1 MASRRSDPLGAG
13 SAASDLTERSSILS
27 AMSITEQTGELTDDE
42 VREQL
47 LGWLRENL
55 PADWIKGIETGDD
68 ALVAAARRG
77 VDQQAFL
84 VKIGESGWA
93 QPTWPRAY
101 GGAGLEVA
109 QARIV
114 EEIKSQYKVPR
125 SFNVIG
131 LGMGAPTI
139 MQWGSEELKQRY
151 LPPMAQNREIWCQ
164 LFSEPGAG
172 SDVAGL
178 ATRAVRDGDEWVVNG
193 QKVWTTLAHIASFGL
208 LVARTNPDAPKHTGL
223 SYFIVDMK
231 APGVEILPLRQ
242 MTGDAEFNEVFFTD
256 VRINDS
262 HRLGAEGDGWAV
274 ATTTLMNE
282 RVALSGAGSSGGDNV
297 GGGPVDELVRF
308 AKSNGAW
315 DDAAL
320 RHRLVQA
327 VIDGRLIKITNFR
340 SQSTR
345 KSGKQPGPEGSIT
358 KLFQAQY
365 NQRLQNLAVD
375 VLGANGMAWPAEDH
389 ATASRIRGFLRS
401 RANTIEGG
409 TTEVM
414 KNILGDRVLGLPR
427 EPDASKALPWKD
439 VPRNS

>member
-1 MASRRSDPLGAG
+1 MSTT
-13 SAASDLTERSSILS
+13 AAQSVNLS
-27 AMSITEQTGELTDDE
+27 DDE
-42 VREQL
+42 VRERF
-47 LGWLRENL
+47 LGWLGANL
-55 PADWIKGIETGDD
+55 PADWIKAIETGD
-68 ALVAAARRG
+68 AELLRSARRG
-77 VDQQAFL
+77 LDGQDFL
-84 VKIGESGWA
+84 VRIGEAGWA
-93 QPTWPRAY
+93 QPTWPTAY

-114 EEIKSQYKVPR
+114 EELKNEYKVPR

-139 MQWGSEELKQRY
+139 MQWGSEELKKRY

-178 ATRAVRDGDEWVVNG
+178 ATRAVRDGDEWIVNG

-231 APGVEILPLRQ
+231 APGVEVRPLKQ
-242 MTGDAEFNEVFFTD
+242 ITGDAEFNEVFFTD
-256 VRINDS
+256 VRIHDS
-262 HRLGAEGDGWAV
+262 HRLGNEGDGWAV

-282 RVALSGAGSSGGDNV
+282 RVALSGSGSSGGENV
-297 GGGPVDELVRF
+297 GGGPVDELLAF
-308 AKSNGAW
+308 AKGNGAW
-315 DDAAL
+315 DDPHI
-320 RHRLVQA
+320 RQRLVQA
-327 VIDGRLIKITNFR
+327 VIDGRVLRTTNYR
-340 SQSTR
+340 AAAKR
-345 KSGKQPGPEGSIT
+345 KAGAAGPEGSIT
-358 KLFQAQY
+358 KLFQALY

-375 VLGANGMAWPAEDH
+375 ILGATGMAWTADDS
-389 ATASRIRGFLRS
+389 ATGMRIRGFLRS

-427 EPDASKALPWKD
+427 EPDASKGVPWKD
-439 VPRNS
+439 VPRSQ